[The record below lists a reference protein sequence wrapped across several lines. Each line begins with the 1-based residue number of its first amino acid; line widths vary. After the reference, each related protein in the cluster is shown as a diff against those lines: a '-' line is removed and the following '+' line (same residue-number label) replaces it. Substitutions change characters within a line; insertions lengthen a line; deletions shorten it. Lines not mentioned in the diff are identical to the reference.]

1 MKRLVASLAIVG
13 CLAGCAT
20 AQRPDPLEPMNR
32 KVFAFNDAI
41 DRAVLKPVAT
51 VYRDTVPQPVRT
63 GVTNFVGNFKDVWSA
78 VNQFLQGKPGDGFSD
93 LMRVG
98 TNSVFGVF
106 GLFDVATGL
115 GMPAHRE
122 DLGQTLGRW
131 GVGQGAY
138 LVLPFFGPSTLR
150 DVTDLPF
157 DLYVSPTGLIED
169 IPARNAAR
177 TLTIINARA
186 NLLQASSLMD
196 DIALDKYVFLR
207 DAYLQRRQNQVY
219 DGHPPEEPDADD
231 GTDGSEDEAPSDTPA
246 APAPAASAASAP

>member
-1 MKRLVASLAIVG
+1 MKVLAASLVIACVVG
-13 CLAGCAT
+13 GCAT
-20 AQRPDPLEPMNR
+20 PQRPDPLEPMNR
-32 KVFAFNDAI
+32 KVFAFNDAV

-63 GVTNFVGNFKDVWSA
+63 GVTNVIGNFKDVWSA
-78 VNQFLQGKPGDGFSD
+78 VNLFLQGKPGDGFSD

-98 TNSVFGVF
+98 TNTVFGVF

-122 DLGQTLGRW
+122 DLGQTLGVW
-131 GVGQGAY
+131 GVPSGAY
-138 LVLPFFGPSTLR
+138 LVLPFFGPSSLR

-157 DLYVSPTGLIED
+157 DLYASPTGYIED
-169 IPARNAAR
+169 IPARNVAR
-177 TLTIINARA
+177 TVSIVNTRA

-207 DAYLQRRQNQVY
+207 DAYLQRRQSLVY
-219 DGHPPEEPDADD
+219 DGHPPEEADLE
-231 GTDGSEDEAPSDTPA
+231 EDEAGDDASSDTPA

>member
-1 MKRLVASLAIVG
+1 MKVLAASLVIACVVG
-13 CLAGCAT
+13 GCAT
-20 AQRPDPLEPMNR
+20 PQRPDPLEPMNR
-32 KVFAFNDAI
+32 KVFAFNDAV

-63 GVTNFVGNFKDVWSA
+63 GVTNVVGNFKDVWSA
-78 VNQFLQGKPGDGFSD
+78 VNLFLQGKPGDGFSD

-98 TNSVFGVF
+98 TNTVFGVF

-122 DLGQTLGRW
+122 DLGQTLGVW
-131 GVGQGAY
+131 GVPSGAY
-138 LVLPFFGPSTLR
+138 LVLPFFGPSSLR

-157 DLYVSPTGLIED
+157 DLYASPTGYIED
-169 IPARNAAR
+169 IPARNIAR
-177 TLTIINARA
+177 AVSIVNARA

-207 DAYLQRRQNQVY
+207 DAYLQRRQSLVY
-219 DGHPPEEPDADD
+219 DGHPPEAADELEDDAADD
-231 GTDGSEDEAPSDTPA
+231 ASSDTPA

>member
-1 MKRLVASLAIVG
+1 MKAVASSLALV
-13 CLAGCAT
+13 CLLAGCAT
-20 AQRPDPLEPMNR
+20 PQRPDPLEPMNR
-32 KVFAFNDAI
+32 KVFAFNDTV

-51 VYRDTVPQPVRT
+51 VYRDNVPQPVRT

-78 VNQFLQGKPGDGFSD
+78 VNLFLQGRPGDGFSD

-98 TNSVFGVF
+98 TNTVFGVF
-106 GLFDVATGL
+106 GLFDVATDL

-122 DLGQTLGRW
+122 DLGQTLGTW
-131 GVGQGAY
+131 GVPSGAY
-138 LVLPFFGPSTLR
+138 LVLPFFGPSSVR

-157 DLYVSPTGLIED
+157 DMYASPTGFIPD
-169 IPARNAAR
+169 IPARNVTR
-177 TLTIINARA
+177 TVSLVNTRA

-207 DAYLQRRQNQVY
+207 DAYLQRRQSLVY
-219 DGHPPEEPDADD
+219 NGHPPASP
-231 GTDGSEDEAPSDTPA
+231 EDEVDDDDAASDTAA

>member
-1 MKRLVASLAIVG
+1 MKALASSLVVIGLLS
-13 CLAGCAT
+13 GCAT
-20 AQRPDPLEPMNR
+20 PQRPDPLEPMNR
-32 KVFAFNDAI
+32 KVFAFNDAV

-78 VNQFLQGKPGDGFSD
+78 VNLFLQGKPGDGFSD

-98 TNSVFGVF
+98 TNTVFGVF
-106 GLFDVATGL
+106 GLFDVATDL

-122 DLGQTLGRW
+122 DLGQTLGVW
-131 GVGQGAY
+131 GVPSGAY
-138 LVLPFFGPSTLR
+138 LVLPFFGPSSLR

-157 DLYVSPTGLIED
+157 DLYVSPTGYIED

-177 TLTIINARA
+177 VVSVVNTRA

-207 DAYLQRRQNQVY
+207 DAYLQRRQSLVY
-219 DGHPPEEPDADD
+219 DGHPPAQPDEDD
-231 GTDGSEDEAPSDTPA
+231 GADAPDDAASDTPA

>member
-1 MKRLVASLAIVG
+1 MMKQRLAALALVCG
-13 CLAGCAT
+13 VLAGCAT
-20 AQRPDPLEPMNR
+20 PQRPDPLEPMNR
-32 KVFAFNDAI
+32 KVFAFNDAV

-51 VYRDTVPQPVRT
+51 AYRDYVPQPVRT

-78 VNQFLQGKPGDGFSD
+78 VNLFLQGKPGDGFSD

-98 TNSVFGVF
+98 TNTVFGVF

-122 DLGQTLGRW
+122 DLGQTLGWW
-131 GVGQGAY
+131 GVSPGAY

-157 DLYVSPTGLIED
+157 DLYASPTGLIED

-177 TLTIINARA
+177 TVSVVNTRA

-207 DAYLQRRQNQVY
+207 DAYLQRRQSLVY
-219 DGHPPEEPDADD
+219 DGHPPEQPA
-231 GTDGSEDEAPSDTPA
+231 EDEDDDEDTSSDTPA